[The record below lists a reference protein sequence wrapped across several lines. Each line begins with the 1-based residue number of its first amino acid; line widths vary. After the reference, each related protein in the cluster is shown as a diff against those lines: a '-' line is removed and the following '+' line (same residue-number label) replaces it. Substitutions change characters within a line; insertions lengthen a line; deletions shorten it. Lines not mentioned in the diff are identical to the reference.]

1 MKKVIL
7 IVLMAAALGACK
19 YFGRENREDAVAR
32 VYDHYLY
39 KADLAGIVPQGSK
52 PKDSLEITKTFINN
66 WIRQTL
72 LLHQAQSNLTDEQQ
86 DFTKQLE
93 DYHNSLVI
101 YEYESKLIRQK
112 LDTVVSA
119 KEVEDYY
126 AANQANFELR
136 ENIVQ
141 ANYVTLSKISPLA
154 AKFRT
159 LLKSD
164 RPADKEKLQELCQS
178 SAAASSLDDENW
190 IPFNDLVKKIPLTV
204 SDQVDFLESNKYVEL
219 QDSVFRYLVRIK
231 SFKTKESVSPLSFE
245 AVNIRSIILNKRKLE
260 LVSRMQEDIFQEAMK
275 KKNFELY

>member
-1 MKKVIL
+1 MKKIVIL
-7 IVLMAAALGACK
+7 ILIVVALGACK
-19 YFGRENREDAVAR
+19 FFGRENREEAIAR

-39 KADLAGIVPQGSK
+39 KADLAGIVPK
-52 PKDSLEITKTFINN
+52 ATKAKDSIEITKTFINN

-72 LLHQAQSNLTDEQQ
+72 LLHQAQSNLTEEQQ
-86 DFTKQLE
+86 DFEKQLE
-93 DYHNSLVI
+93 DYRNSLVI

-112 LDTVVSA
+112 LDTVVTE
-119 KEVEDYY
+119 KEVADYY

-141 ANYVTLSKISPLA
+141 VNYVSLSKNSPLVS
-154 AKFRT
+154 KFRT

-164 RPADKEKLQELCQS
+164 RKNDRDKLEDLCQS

-190 IPFNDLVKKIPLTV
+190 LPFNELVKRVPLTV

-245 AVNIRSIILNKRKLE
+245 VNNIRSIILNKRKLE
-260 LVSRMQEDIFQEAMK
+260 LVSRMQEDIFQEALK
-275 KKNFELY
+275 KKNFEVY

>member
-1 MKKVIL
+1 MKKVFL
-7 IVLMAAALGACK
+7 IVFIAATLGACK
-19 YFGRENREDAVAR
+19 FFGRENREEAVAR

-86 DFTKQLE
+86 DFAKQLE
-93 DYHNSLVI
+93 DYQNSLII

-112 LDTVVSA
+112 LDTVVTT

-141 ANYVTLSKISPLA
+141 VNYVTLSNNSPLVT
-154 AKFRT
+154 KFRT

-164 RPADKEKLQELCQS
+164 RTADREKLEDLCQS
-178 SAAASSLDDENW
+178 SAAASSLDNENW
-190 IPFNDLVKKIPLTV
+190 LPFTDLVKRVPLTV
-204 SDQVDFLESNKYVEL
+204 TDQIDFLESNKYVEL

-231 SFKTKESVSPLSFE
+231 AFKTKESVSPLSFE
-245 AVNIRSIILNKRKLE
+245 TDNIRSIILNKRKLE
-260 LVSRMQEDIFQEAMK
+260 LVSRMQEDIFQEALK